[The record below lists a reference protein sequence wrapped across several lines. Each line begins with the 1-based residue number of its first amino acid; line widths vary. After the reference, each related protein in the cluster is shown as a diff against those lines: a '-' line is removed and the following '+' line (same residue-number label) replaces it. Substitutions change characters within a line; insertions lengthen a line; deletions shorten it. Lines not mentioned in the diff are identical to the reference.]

1 MTDDARIPRPALILG
16 LAGLIPFLWS
26 AATHLSPALSAW
38 AAQWLSPMFLGAYVG
53 LTWGTVVLAFMSG
66 ALWGFATK
74 AEGRE
79 ATIAYTLSVIPV
91 LWGFIMVSDASD
103 TSAIFL
109 AAGFVGLLLLDAMFA
124 AWGLAPRWWL
134 RLRVMLTVVALACLA
149 IPLQG

>member
-91 LWGFIMVSDASD
+91 LGGFIMVSDASD